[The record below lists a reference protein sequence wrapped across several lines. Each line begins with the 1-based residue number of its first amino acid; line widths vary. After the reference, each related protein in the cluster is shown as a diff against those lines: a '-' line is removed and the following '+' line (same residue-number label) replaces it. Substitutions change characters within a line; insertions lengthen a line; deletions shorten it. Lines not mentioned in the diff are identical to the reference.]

1 MAKQKEWNII
11 QSLKVSDVFHTKCL
25 IFYQNPSSIPEKK
38 MRESVPRQVEK
49 KSRVSRKRKG
59 PGVLEEEI
67 GVWNSQGGGKDKHF
81 FFYIP

>member
-1 MAKQKEWNII
+1 
-11 QSLKVSDVFHTKCL
+11 
-25 IFYQNPSSIPEKK
+25 

-67 GVWNSQGGGKDKHF
+67 GVWNSQGGGKDKGLFFFPSTFLSLSHIKHF
-81 FFYIP
+81 FFFKPGTDDYTPNDSV